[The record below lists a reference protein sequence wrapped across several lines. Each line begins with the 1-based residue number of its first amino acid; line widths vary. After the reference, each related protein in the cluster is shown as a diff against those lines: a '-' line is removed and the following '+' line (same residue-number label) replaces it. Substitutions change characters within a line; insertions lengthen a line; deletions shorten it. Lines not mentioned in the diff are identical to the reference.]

1 MTQYTKPAPSRPAST
16 GRRAWACV
24 AALVLGVAAGA
35 AIGRLWG
42 QYDAGRDYARLQAQ
56 YQQSVAR
63 SAGDLAGLHAKV
75 DMLQG
80 QLAVEQSTRVGLEA
94 SLQQAQSELGQARDR
109 LAFYDQL
116 LPPGPKGSIGIR
128 AFEVRAQGPVLHYRV
143 LLMRNA
149 SGDAPFKGSMQF
161 VATGMQQG
169 KTVKIILEPAQAA
182 GGQGVQ
188 PGALALEFDQFQ
200 RSQGLLSLPDGF
212 IPETVTLDIFEG
224 KTLRA
229 SGSAD
234 VPLADSH

>member
-1 MTQYTKPAPSRPAST
+1 MTQDIKPQPPRPATT
-16 GRRAWACV
+16 GRGAWAAV
-24 AALVLGVAAGA
+24 AALVVGVAAGL

-42 QYDAGRDYARLQAQ
+42 RHDAGGDYARLQAQ
-56 YQQSVAR
+56 YQQNVAR
-63 SAGDLAGLHAKV
+63 SAQDLAALHAKT

-80 QLAVEQSTRVGLEA
+80 QLAVEQSTRSGLES
-94 SLQQAQSELGQARDR
+94 SLQHAQDELSRARDR

-128 AFEVRAQGPVLHYRV
+128 AFEVRAQGAVLHYRV

-149 SGDAPFKGSMQF
+149 TGDTPFKGTMQF
-161 VATGMQQG
+161 VATGLAQG
-169 KTVKIILEPAQAA
+169 KTVKINLEPAQAA
-182 GGQGVQ
+182 GGRGAQ

-212 IPETVTLDIFEG
+212 IPRTVTLDIYEG

-234 VPLADSH
+234 VPLAESP

>member
-1 MTQYTKPAPSRPAST
+1 MTQDIKPAPARPATT
-16 GRRAWACV
+16 GRRPWAIV
-24 AALVLGVAAGA
+24 AVLVLGLAAGA
-35 AIGRLWG
+35 VIGRLWG
-42 QYDAGRDYARLQAQ
+42 RHDAGRDYAHLQAQ

-63 SAGDLAGLHAKV
+63 SADDLAGLHAKV
-75 DMLQG
+75 DLLQG
-80 QLAVEQSTRVGLEA
+80 QLSVEQSTRSGLEA
-94 SLQQAQSELGQARDR
+94 SLQHAQDELARARDR

-149 SGDAPFKGSMQF
+149 AGDAPFKGRMQF
-161 VATGMQQG
+161 VATGLRQG
-169 KTVKIILEPAQAA
+169 KTVKIDLEPAQAA
-182 GGQGVQ
+182 GGQGAQ
-188 PGALALEFDQFQ
+188 PGALAIEFDQFQ

-212 IPETVTLDIFEG
+212 IPQTVTLDIFEG

-234 VPLADSH
+234 VPLGDGP